1 MQRISYIA
9 DEKVNMANTKP
20 AGGGYG
26 GSGYNSGYGG
36 GGGGYGGG
44 GQGGYGGGQGGC
56 EYPHRRP

>member
-1 MQRISYIA
+1 MPFPLRFSVSTDNQ
-9 DEKVNMANTKP
+9 VNMANTKP

-44 GQGGYGGGQGGC
+44 GGGYGGGQGGC
-56 EYPHRRP
+56 E